1 MGGRHG
7 RLRGRFWRWAR
18 RGAAALGVLV
28 LLLVGAVVFE
38 YERTPI
44 PTGVS
49 AAALAQSSEVYFSD
63 GALVGTFSSGIN
75 RQALTPSQI
84 PPVLREAVVAAE
96 DRHFYT
102 EGGISL
108 TGLARS
114 AYEDLFGSGGLQG
127 GSTITEQFVKN
138 YYASIGPARTLG
150 VKAREIIV
158 SVKLARTRSKNWIL
172 TQYLNTV
179 YLGADAYGVG
189 AAARTY
195 FNEPASRLDLA
206 QAAML
211 AAMINQPG
219 YFLPDSG
226 AGAPYRALVA
236 RWHYVLTNLTR
247 DGAISRRTA
256 AAQRFPRV
264 AAHPADASWDGY
276 RGYLMQ
282 MVEQE
287 LESSYGLSAQQVF
300 TGGLHITTTFSQ
312 SMMNSLYGL
321 IRADRLRTT
330 AGRTRRQAADQ
341 IGAVVERPGTG
352 AIVAIYG
359 GPGYG
364 VRHCTARHC
373 QYNLAEAPNE
383 AGSGIQ
389 PYLLAAA
396 VRRGLGT
403 PAGKHL
409 PTAPSSALSARLI
422 KSLVGQ
428 AQDDPAF
435 PVPRALA
442 PVVVST
448 ARALGVGQDPF
459 TLGGSDLSGLRGLLS
474 RPGRL
479 SRRGQPAPAEQAR
492 LTAVEQAG
500 ALATLADG
508 GRVPRPAR
516 HRPAGPGRHGD
527 PAASRPAP
535 GAQSRPGGQ
544 PWPGC
549 CPSATRC
556 PRVRRAAWP
565 APRPAPPS
573 APRSAAPSARRSW
586 CRATSAPA
594 RGRRTGSAGP
604 GRATRCRSG
613 CSPDPRPAR
622 CCPRRSGRPSRPG
635 RLVLPACR
643 PRRCRAGDV
652 RWRG

>member
-18 RGAAALGVLV
+18 RGAAALGVLGVLV

-150 VKAREIIV
+150 VKPREIIV

-383 AGSGIQ
+383 VGSGIQ

-409 PTAPSSALSARLI
+409 PAAPSSALSARLI

-500 ALATLADG
+500 ALATLAAG
-508 GRVPRPAR
+508 GVYHAPHVIARLVQGGTAIPLRVAR
-516 HRPAGPGRHGD
+516 HRVLSPGQEVAVAGLLSVGDPMFESAAGGMAGATAGPTIGPTVGGTLSAAILVPGNFGAGAGAPYWFSGAGPGYSMSVGLFAGSQAGSLLPATIWKTFQARTAGPPGLP
-527 PAASRPAP
+527 PAAVP
-535 GAQSRPGGQ
+535 G
-544 PWPGC
+544 W
-549 CPSATRC
+549 
-556 PRVRRAAWP
+556 
-565 APRPAPPS
+565 
-573 APRSAAPSARRSW
+573 
-586 CRATSAPA
+586 
-594 RGRRTGSAGP
+594 
-604 GRATRCRSG
+604 
-613 CSPDPRPAR
+613 
-622 CCPRRSGRPSRPG
+622 
-635 RLVLPACR
+635 
-643 PRRCRAGDV
+643 
-652 RWRG
+652 

>member
-7 RLRGRFWRWAR
+7 RLRGRCWRWAR
-18 RGAAALGVLV
+18 RGAAALSVLV

-75 RQALTPSQI
+75 RQVLPPSQI

-96 DRHFYT
+96 DRHFYA

-108 TGLARS
+108 TGLARA

-179 YLGADAYGVG
+179 YLGADSYGVG

-219 YFLPDSG
+219 YFLPDRG

-236 RWHYVLTNLTR
+236 RWHYVLTNLAR
-247 DGAISRRTA
+247 DGAISHRTA
-256 AAQRFPRV
+256 AAQQFPRV
-264 AAHPADASWDGY
+264 AAHAADASWDGY

-287 LESSYGLSAQQVF
+287 LESRYGLTAQQVF

-312 SMMNSLYGL
+312 SMMNSLDQL

-330 AGRTRRQAADQ
+330 AGRTRLPAADQ
-341 IGAVVERPGTG
+341 IGAVVERPATG

-364 VRHCTARHC
+364 VRHCAAQHC

-383 AGSGIQ
+383 VGSGIQ

-396 VRRGLGT
+396 VRGALGAS
-403 PAGKHL
+403 AGKHR
-409 PTAPSSALSARLI
+409 PVAPAIARPARAAEVPGRPG
-422 KSLVGQ
+422 SGQ
-428 AQDDPAF
+428 PGIPGLAG
-435 PVPRALA
+435 PRA
-442 PVVVST
+442 V
-448 ARALGVGQDPF
+448 
-459 TLGGSDLSGLRGLLS
+459 RGEHGTGAGR
-474 RPGRL
+474 RPGPVHTGRQ
-479 SRRGQPAPAEQAR
+479 RPERAAPPAAPAGRAGRQGQPPPAEQVS

-508 GRVPRPAR
+508 GVYHAPHVIARLTQGGTAIGLRVAR
-516 HRPAGPGRHGD
+516 HRVLSPGQEAAVVELLAGGDPLFDSAASGMAAPTISVPGNFGAGAGAPYWFSGAGPDYSMSVGLFAGSPVGSLL
-527 PAASRPAP
+527 PAAIWKSFQA
-535 GAQSRPGGQ
+535 
-544 PWPGC
+544 
-549 CPSATRC
+549 
-556 PRVRRAAWP
+556 RAAVPSGLPP
-565 APRPAPPS
+565 A
-573 APRSAAPSARRSW
+573 AAPAW
-586 CRATSAPA
+586 
-594 RGRRTGSAGP
+594 
-604 GRATRCRSG
+604 
-613 CSPDPRPAR
+613 
-622 CCPRRSGRPSRPG
+622 
-635 RLVLPACR
+635 
-643 PRRCRAGDV
+643 
-652 RWRG
+652 

>member
-18 RGAAALGVLV
+18 RGAAALGVLGVLV

-236 RWHYVLTNLTR
+236 RWHYVLTNLAR

-312 SMMNSLYGL
+312 SMMNRS
-321 IRADRLRTT
+321 RLKFQCRPV
-330 AGRTRRQAADQ
+330 GRKFC
-341 IGAVVERPGTG
+341 TG
-352 AIVAIYG
+352 RWRLEYA
-359 GPGYG
+359 
-364 VRHCTARHC
+364 
-373 QYNLAEAPNE
+373 
-383 AGSGIQ
+383 
-389 PYLLAAA
+389 
-396 VRRGLGT
+396 T
-403 PAGKHL
+403 PL
-409 PTAPSSALSARLI
+409 PS
-422 KSLVGQ
+422 
-428 AQDDPAF
+428 
-435 PVPRALA
+435 
-442 PVVVST
+442 
-448 ARALGVGQDPF
+448 
-459 TLGGSDLSGLRGLLS
+459 
-474 RPGRL
+474 
-479 SRRGQPAPAEQAR
+479 E
-492 LTAVEQAG
+492 
-500 ALATLADG
+500 
-508 GRVPRPAR
+508 
-516 HRPAGPGRHGD
+516 
-527 PAASRPAP
+527 
-535 GAQSRPGGQ
+535 
-544 PWPGC
+544 
-549 CPSATRC
+549 
-556 PRVRRAAWP
+556 
-565 APRPAPPS
+565 
-573 APRSAAPSARRSW
+573 
-586 CRATSAPA
+586 
-594 RGRRTGSAGP
+594 
-604 GRATRCRSG
+604 CRS
-613 CSPDPRPAR
+613 
-622 CCPRRSGRPSRPG
+622 
-635 RLVLPACR
+635 
-643 PRRCRAGDV
+643 
-652 RWRG
+652 

>member
-1 MGGRHG
+1 MGARHG
-7 RLRGRFWRWAR
+7 RLRGRCWRWAR
-18 RGAAALGVLV
+18 RGAAALSVLV

-75 RQALTPSQI
+75 RQVLTPSQI

-96 DRHFYT
+96 DRHFYA

-108 TGLARS
+108 TGLARA

-179 YLGADAYGVG
+179 YLGADSYGVG

-219 YFLPDSG
+219 YFLPDSA
-226 AGAPYRALVA
+226 AGPPYRALVA
-236 RWHYVLTNLTR
+236 RWHYVLTNLAR

-287 LESSYGLSAQQVF
+287 LESRYGLTAQQVF

-312 SMMNSLYGL
+312 SMMNSLDQL
-321 IRADRLRTT
+321 IRAERRPTT
-330 AGRTRRQAADQ
+330 AGRTRLPAADQ
-341 IGAVVERPGTG
+341 IGAVVERPATG

-364 VRHCTARHC
+364 VRHCAAQHC

-383 AGSGIQ
+383 VGSGIQ

-396 VRRGLGT
+396 MRGGLGA
-403 PAGKHL
+403 PAGKHR
-409 PTAPSSALSARLI
+409 PVAPAIAQPAALL
-422 KSLVGQ
+422 KSLGDQ
-428 AQDDPAF
+428 AQDNPAS
-435 PVPRALA
+435 PVWRALA
-442 PVVVST
+442 PSVVST

-459 TLGGSDLSGLRGLLS
+459 TLGGSDLSGLRRLLRRPV
-474 RPGRL
+474 RPGRQ
-479 SRRGQPAPAEQAR
+479 GQQAPAEQVS

-508 GRVPRPAR
+508 GVYHAPHVIARLAQGGTVIGLRVAR
-516 HRPAGPGRHGD
+516 HRVLSPGQEVAVDELLAGGDPLFDSAAGGTAGPVISVPGNFGAGAGAPYWFSGAGPDYSMSVGLFAGSPAGSLL
-527 PAASRPAP
+527 PAAIWKTFQA
-535 GAQSRPGGQ
+535 
-544 PWPGC
+544 
-549 CPSATRC
+549 
-556 PRVRRAAWP
+556 RAAVPPGLPP
-565 APRPAPPS
+565 A
-573 APRSAAPSARRSW
+573 AAPAW
-586 CRATSAPA
+586 
-594 RGRRTGSAGP
+594 
-604 GRATRCRSG
+604 
-613 CSPDPRPAR
+613 
-622 CCPRRSGRPSRPG
+622 
-635 RLVLPACR
+635 
-643 PRRCRAGDV
+643 
-652 RWRG
+652 